1 MTESVG
7 LVKGR
12 AMDETLISDIYRMK
26 RAGGSR
32 GNCDTVVRV
41 GRSSRESM
49 VLKTMEKDSD
59 TLTKS
64 RKESNQN
71 SASDLAMGRVG
82 D

>member
-1 MTESVG
+1 
-7 LVKGR
+7 
-12 AMDETLISDIYRMK
+12 
-26 RAGGSR
+26 
-32 GNCDTVVRV
+32 
-41 GRSSRESM
+41 M

-64 RKESNQN
+64 RREGNQN